1 MEAQPAPTS
10 GTPQGKIEFGS
21 DHAQPKDRNEPIA
34 SPTETEK
41 KVFDLYEKEE
51 RTEPM
56 ITEGPSTQPEV
67 NEARLSQAEHQK
79 RVEDRVMKVRE
90 LNQRLRTPNG
100 LSDLEREPA
109 YKRKN
114 IQLNDSTASTDT
126 NISRYTLNE
135 ETDENGDR
143 RVELKRNN
151 PYLHDN
157 VD

>member
-1 MEAQPAPTS
+1 
-10 GTPQGKIEFGS
+10 
-21 DHAQPKDRNEPIA
+21 
-34 SPTETEK
+34 
-41 KVFDLYEKEE
+41 
-51 RTEPM
+51 
-56 ITEGPSTQPEV
+56 
-67 NEARLSQAEHQK
+67 
-79 RVEDRVMKVRE
+79 MKVRE